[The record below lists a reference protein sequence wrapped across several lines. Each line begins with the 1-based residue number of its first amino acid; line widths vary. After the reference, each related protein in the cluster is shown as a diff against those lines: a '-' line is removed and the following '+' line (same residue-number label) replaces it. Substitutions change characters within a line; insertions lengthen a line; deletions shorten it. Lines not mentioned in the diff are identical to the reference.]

1 MLTPVKLAELVD
13 GGGGGGGE
21 KKSSPL
27 SGTLPAAPSAIGA
40 KAPAVGKIPEGRMS
54 AAPAAAC

>member
-21 KKSSPL
+21 KRGSPL
-27 SGTLPAAPSAIGA
+27 SGTLPAAPSATGA
-40 KAPAVGKIPEGRMS
+40 KAPAVKKIPEGRMS